1 MRGALWR
8 SAYSPNVTFM
18 KKKVIIVG
26 AGPGGLSTGM
36 ILAHRG
42 YDVQVFERHKE
53 VGGRN
58 APIRAE
64 GYTFDVGPTFVMLP
78 EVFADVF
85 AQAGR
90 DYRKEL
96 DIMD

>member
-64 GYTFDVGPTFVMLP
+64 GSRSMSV
-78 EVFADVF
+78 
-85 AQAGR
+85 R
-90 DYRKEL
+90 RS
-96 DIMD
+96 